1 MSVECGVA
9 RGRCRGTADSVGTL
23 RGVAAPASQDQY
35 IQVHHAPA
43 GGTSGELAPEDSQIY
58 QLRGHPREQE
68 SFTSRSSREL
78 SAAATGSSSS
88 SRSTGP
94 DRGRFWRSQAAQTRL
109 VAAAGRPPSP
119 SAGHITH
126 RHIHRHIHRDA
137 GHLRGVAGAASRAE
151 GGSRE
156 HLGVQGAADA
166 DRRRRFRGLASAG
179 ALWAPGI
186 HTVPGHVH
194 LSVASMRQ
202 QQQQQ

>member
-1 MSVECGVA
+1 MS
-9 RGRCRGTADSVGTL
+9 GTRLPSTRL
-23 RGVAAPASQDQY
+23 
-35 IQVHHAPA
+35 
-43 GGTSGELAPEDSQIY
+43 Y
-58 QLRGHPREQE
+58 QLRGHPEQQ
-68 SFTSRSSREL
+68 SFTSRSSREV

-156 HLGVQGAADA
+156 HLGVQGATDA